1 MTEILP
7 RIALKLELFELELIK
22 NLQDTLV
29 KFK

>member
-7 RIALKLELFELELIK
+7 RIALKIELFELELIT
-22 NLQDTLV
+22 NPQDPLV